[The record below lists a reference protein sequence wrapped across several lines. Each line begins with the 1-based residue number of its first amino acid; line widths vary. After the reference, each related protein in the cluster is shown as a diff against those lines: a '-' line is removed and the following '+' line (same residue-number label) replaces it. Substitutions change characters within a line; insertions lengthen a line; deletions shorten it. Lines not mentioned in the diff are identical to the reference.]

1 MTSDIGPS
9 NSTHPF
15 ELKFHHAGISV
26 PNLDSSIAWYSE
38 MLGFELVG
46 RDYLPPAKA
55 KLAFL
60 RRGDLR
66 VELFEVDGAA
76 PLPEDRRDPDKDVG
90 THGNKHFCFAVKNV
104 RATVEELKRR
114 GVDIVFV
121 KDVNPTMTVSYI
133 RDNAGNLIELAQ
145 QPDLWK

>member
-38 MLGFELVG
+38 MLGFELVKK
-46 RDYLPPAKA
+46 DYLPPAKA